1 MSDIENIIQP
11 VHEVESFGKKYP
23 LSFTFRNYAAIQR
36 KFAKSPIE
44 LFERILQG
52 DIEAVICCLW
62 GGTLVF
68 DVFAPEDPL
77 RILEEIELEK
87 IYALGFFDLQKA
99 LVPLQLAIMASMPK
113 VDEELAEPEKKP
125 EAPAAEVG

>member
-1 MSDIENIIQP
+1 LSDIENIIQP
-11 VHEVESFGKKYP
+11 VHEVEFFGKKYP